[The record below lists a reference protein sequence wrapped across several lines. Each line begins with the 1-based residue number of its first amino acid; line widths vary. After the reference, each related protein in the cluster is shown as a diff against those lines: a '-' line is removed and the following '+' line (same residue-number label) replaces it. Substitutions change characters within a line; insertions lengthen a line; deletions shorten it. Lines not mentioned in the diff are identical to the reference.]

1 MPHLDTKFE
10 QRRRINQ
17 AARSPEAA
25 LAATEAGGV
34 AQGGP
39 GETAIRSGEPRCRLI
54 LQRTG
59 MCPVRLIIVIFS
71 AAPYFPLFMTL
82 WGELEVA
89 GRWVSCSLIALY
101 HHSSP
106 WSTSFDTFLT
116 FLSFKSHSL
125 FVYAARSETNKTKL
139 PPPPSPLGVGCVIP
153 PETIKIFYCCPIQSV
168 SLHPNGSA
176 EFSSR
181 FQLKF
186 SLRFSLFNCLF
197 TVHAF
202 G

>member
-34 AQGGP
+34 TQRVRR
-39 GETAIRSGEPRCRLI
+39 GETAIRSGEPRCIR
-54 LQRTG
+54 

-71 AAPYFPLFMTL
+71 AAPFFPLFYDTL
-82 WGELEVA
+82 RGAGSAGEA
-89 GRWVSCSLIALY
+89 GRWVSCSLRALY

-139 PPPPSPLGVGCVIP
+139 PPPFPLGVGGVIP